1 MEPLSMA
8 ASVASIA
15 IYTID
20 LVRWIKHMCSDEFIG
35 SSRRLHNDLTSIEMQ
50 LSRVREGIQCL
61 ELSRGV
67 TELSNI
73 PNHAID
79 TLLDLAS
86 ESKEALSK
94 LQTGQDLKSHL
105 SLEPMGGSINLLE
118 CRLQQ
123 HLPALALQS
132 LQDVYFAAA
141 AMHNQFPTTSFHN
154 PAYVIAAYS
163 KHHHPA
169 TGASESLSGILIHQL
184 TSDITGPHR
193 EVWQRRLKNEVMGEV
208 YHQSPENSVTT
219 RVSAPA
225 SDQTL
230 QEMFLEKLKYEKT
243 ADSLAQNGSYTTVGT
258 APTRGDAC
266 TPPAGKA
273 RTGSVASFFF
283 STLGPAAQMSTA
295 GFLKSVLLQL
305 LSANPGLIA
314 AVSPSRWEVMSLFG
328 EDPQPLEQTELKLL
342 LLETLR
348 QLGRDSCTLI
358 IIDALDECQKHETFS
373 DMLHLISEMPACRE
387 VKVCISSRPLANL
400 GAVMSSFLLLDL
412 DKSYPVVE
420 MERYIAAEMDQRLAS
435 TLPPEAESRVRT
447 CLAEK
452 ASGCFLWVDL
462 ANGIL
467 QETLHNTT
475 AIAGIIKSVYNL
487 PPGLDELLALLL
499 QELHESHPFIAQAL
513 HLIACSENSN
523 SLLRLYV
530 MKMSLAG
537 PGLPREISSSLLED
551 VDSQVMECAREILA
565 KSKSLLVLDEP
576 TEHSSPGKE
585 TDQVLDARLRLV
597 HPRVKDVLDAESIL
611 RTPAGTID
619 EVLDSAALY
628 CESSLAV
635 LELYRMGYLAGLGM
649 PTEVLRCA
657 SSVLFAWSWDE
668 TRIMRV
674 LDELECASQQLL
686 EPISYIEAHA
696 LSPWNITPPLNK
708 APQSSIGH
716 RSESC
721 NKK

>member
-20 LVRWIKHMCSDEFIG
+20 LVRRIKHMCSDEFIG

-132 LQDVYFAAA
+132 LRDVYFAAA
-141 AMHNQFPTTSFHN
+141 ATHNQFPTASFVSSHLIDDLRTPKPVATRLSQTPHYWHN

-169 TGASESLSGILIHQL
+169 TGASESLSGILIRQL

-243 ADSLAQNGSYTTVGT
+243 GEQGTRVGI
-258 APTRGDAC
+258 P
-266 TPPAGKA
+266 
-273 RTGSVASFFF
+273 
-283 STLGPAAQMSTA
+283 
-295 GFLKSVLLQL
+295 
-305 LSANPGLIA
+305 
-314 AVSPSRWEVMSLFG
+314 
-328 EDPQPLEQTELKLL
+328 
-342 LLETLR
+342 
-348 QLGRDSCTLI
+348 
-358 IIDALDECQKHETFS
+358 
-373 DMLHLISEMPACRE
+373 
-387 VKVCISSRPLANL
+387 
-400 GAVMSSFLLLDL
+400 
-412 DKSYPVVE
+412 
-420 MERYIAAEMDQRLAS
+420 ER
-435 TLPPEAESRVRT
+435 
-447 CLAEK
+447 
-452 ASGCFLWVDL
+452 
-462 ANGIL
+462 
-467 QETLHNTT
+467 
-475 AIAGIIKSVYNL
+475 
-487 PPGLDELLALLL
+487 
-499 QELHESHPFIAQAL
+499 
-513 HLIACSENSN
+513 
-523 SLLRLYV
+523 
-530 MKMSLAG
+530 
-537 PGLPREISSSLLED
+537 
-551 VDSQVMECAREILA
+551 
-565 KSKSLLVLDEP
+565 
-576 TEHSSPGKE
+576 
-585 TDQVLDARLRLV
+585 
-597 HPRVKDVLDAESIL
+597 
-611 RTPAGTID
+611 
-619 EVLDSAALY
+619 
-628 CESSLAV
+628 
-635 LELYRMGYLAGLGM
+635 
-649 PTEVLRCA
+649 A
-657 SSVLFAWSWDE
+657 SSVWVFSDK
-668 TRIMRV
+668 
-674 LDELECASQQLL
+674 
-686 EPISYIEAHA
+686 
-696 LSPWNITPPLNK
+696 NF
-708 APQSSIGH
+708 QS
-716 RSESC
+716 
-721 NKK
+721 